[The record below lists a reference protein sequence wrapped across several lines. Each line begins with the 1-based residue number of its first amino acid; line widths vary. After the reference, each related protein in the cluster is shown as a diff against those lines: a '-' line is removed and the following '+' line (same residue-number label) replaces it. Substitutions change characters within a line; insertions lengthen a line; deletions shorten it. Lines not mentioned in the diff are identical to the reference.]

1 MTSSVARIR
10 CVSLIILV
18 FSDVLQSVNSLL
30 VLQTLSA
37 EPVNIKDSV
46 IVLKATVEIQRIEKD
61 VSSLPKIN
69 VNLMLSVERRKCAA
83 AL

>member
-10 CVSLIILV
+10 CVSLIILA

-46 IVLKATVEIQRIEKD
+46 IVLKATVEIQRIGKD
-61 VSSLPKIN
+61 VSSLLKIN
-69 VNLMLSVERRKCAA
+69 VNLMLSVEKRKCAA

>member
-1 MTSSVARIR
+1 MTSNVARIR
-10 CVSLIILV
+10 CVSLIILA

-46 IVLKATVEIQRIEKD
+46 IVLKATVEIQKIEKD

-69 VNLMLSVERRKCAA
+69 VNLMLSVEKRKCAA